1 MGLMDDID
9 FVAVFNKLPAEHR
22 NRWMALSDE
31 QKEKRVAEALTN
43 YMKSG
48 DGILRRIIKPV
59 KVG

>member
-9 FVAVFNKLPAEHR
+9 VVSAFNKLPAEYR
-22 NRWMALSDE
+22 ERWMALSDE
-31 QKEKRVAEALTN
+31 QKEKRVAEFLIN

-48 DGILRRIIKPV
+48 DGILRKIIKPV